1 MTRVDKLNQWN
12 RLSDKEKSD
21 KIVNELDWTKKDQKD
36 WEKFKKNLPK
46 LIKKAVIF
54 GVGMS
59 VFLLIFGYFL
69 FKLLEVIYTM

>member
-36 WEKFKKNLPK
+36 WEMFKKNLPK
-46 LIKKAVIF
+46 LIQEAVIF

>member
-46 LIKKAVIF
+46 LIKEAVIF

>member
-1 MTRVDKLNQWN
+1 MTRIDKLNQWN

-36 WEKFKKNLPK
+36 WEMFKKNLPK
-46 LIKKAVIF
+46 LIQEGVIF